1 MLAATL
7 IALAVLAALALLL
20 LAVPVELAFQFAGHP
35 APVGQVTIGWLFGLV
50 RVPVSVG
57 PGAGAPARGKRPS
70 KPRSPAGR
78 RLPLRDLWRQ
88 KAFRRRVWR
97 FVRDLIGS
105 VRVRQLRLRLR
116 WGLDDPADT
125 GRLWAVAG
133 PLALML
139 PWRGADL
146 QIRPDFEQAV
156 LDWDVQGRLLFV
168 PLQWV
173 GLVLFFVLSPAS
185 IRTWRI
191 LRSGHG

>member
-20 LAVPVELAFQFAGHP
+20 LAVPVELAFQVAGHP
-35 APVGQVTIGWLFGLV
+35 APTGQFMIAWLFGWV
-50 RVPVSVG
+50 KVPMKV
-57 PGAGAPARGKRPS
+57 GAGAGPSMQPVRRMKRRAPAR
-70 KPRSPAGR
+70 RS
-78 RLPLRDLWRQ
+78 LPWRALWRQ

-105 VRVRQLRLRLR
+105 LRVRQLRLHLR

-191 LRSGHG
+191 LRSSHG